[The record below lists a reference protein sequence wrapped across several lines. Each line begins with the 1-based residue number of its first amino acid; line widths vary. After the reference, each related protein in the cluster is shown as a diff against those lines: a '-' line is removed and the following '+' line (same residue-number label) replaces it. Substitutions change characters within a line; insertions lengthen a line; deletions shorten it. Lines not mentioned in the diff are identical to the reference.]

1 MPIEVFVRIK
11 FGSMKSLN
19 NSLSRPIGVLC
30 QSKASTAHLDEAKFP
45 PFMLALG
52 RMVGTEKSEL
62 CCNGNFFLA
71 IQASFF
77 FWHSFGSF
85 G

>member
-1 MPIEVFVRIK
+1 MMPIEVFVRIK

-30 QSKASTAHLDEAKFP
+30 QSKASAAHLDEAKFP
-45 PFMLALG
+45 PFMLALARVLG
-52 RMVGTEKSEL
+52 EKSEL